1 MHVSLPMYDLPELME
16 AHEQFWTGLRQYLA
30 DEGVDHLPDRLA
42 WPTDL
47 NAAWQGPDLLL
58 SQTCGYP
65 LRRQLEGR
73 VRLIGVPCYNAP
85 GCSGFLYSSSLIV
98 AAGSPHQDLADLA
111 GKVAA
116 YNEIGS
122 QSGYS
127 ALRHSVAPLAQ
138 GGRFFGGLIE
148 SGRHERSIDLVR
160 DGVADIAAIDGITLA
175 LLQRYQPQR
184 LEGVRVIGQT
194 THVAGLP
201 FISALSRSEFEV
213 TRLQHALQRAFTD
226 PALGE
231 VRAVLLLAEC
241 AFPDLSAY
249 DDIDRMERAAIE
261 LGYPVLA

>member
-1 MHVSLPMYDLPELME
+1 MHVSLPMYDLPELVD
-16 AHEQFWTGLRQYLA
+16 AHEQFWVGLCAYLVE
-30 DEGVDHLPDRLA
+30 DGFNDLPVRLA
-42 WPTDL
+42 WPADL
-47 NAAWQGPDLLL
+47 NAAWLDPGLLL

-65 LRRQLEGR
+65 LRRQLAGR
-73 VRLIGVPCYNAP
+73 VRLVGVPCYNAP

-98 AAGSPHQDLADLA
+98 AADSPYHDLADLA

-138 GGRFFGGLIE
+138 HGHFFGSLIE
-148 SGRHERSIDLVR
+148 SGRHERSIDFVR
-160 DGVADIAAIDGITLA
+160 EGQADIAAIDGITLA

-184 LEGVRVIGQT
+184 LAGIRVIGQT

-201 FISALSRSEFEV
+201 FITALSRPISEV
-213 TRLQHALQRAFTD
+213 KRLQRALHHAFTD
-226 PALGE
+226 PALGD
-231 VRAVLLLAEC
+231 VRATLLLAEC

-249 DDIDRMERAAIE
+249 DDIDRLERAAIE